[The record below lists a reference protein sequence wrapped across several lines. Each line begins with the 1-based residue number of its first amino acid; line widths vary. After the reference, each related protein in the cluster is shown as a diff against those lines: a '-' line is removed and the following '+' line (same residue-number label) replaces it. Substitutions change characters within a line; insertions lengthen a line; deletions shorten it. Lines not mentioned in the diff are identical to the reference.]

1 LLSVASLAAMEKS
14 LPERLYATTQYSQV
28 LSTLQSKTGKT
39 ADDWILMGKS
49 HFMLADYKKASEAFE
64 KAASLQPT
72 DSSIYLWLGRSYGRR
87 AESANVFSAPGL
99 ASKSRQHFEKA
110 VELDPSNGEALND
123 LFEYYLEAPGF
134 LGGGEEKAQALISKI
149 REIDPA
155 EAHFAA
161 AKLAESRKDWN
172 KAEQQLSR
180 AFQAAPGQIGR
191 ALDLAKFLAR
201 RGKIPESELAFKHA
215 EKIDPNSPQLLF
227 TRAQTYIEG
236 NRNKNAARAMLER
249 YLKSQLSPDDP
260 PRAEAERLLRQTGG
274 D

>member
-1 LLSVASLAAMEKS
+1 MA
-14 LPERLYATTQYSQV
+14 ERLYASTQYSQV
-28 LSTLQSKTGKT
+28 LSTLQAKTGKT
-39 ADDWILMGKS
+39 AADWILMGKS

-64 KAASLQPT
+64 KATALQPN
-72 DSSIYLWLGRSYGRR
+72 DSSIHLWLGRAYGRR

-99 ASKSRQHFEKA
+99 ASKSRQHFERA
-110 VELDPSNGEALND
+110 VELDGSNGEALND

-149 REIDPA
+149 RAIDPA
-155 EAHFAA
+155 EAYFAA

-180 AFQAAPGQIGR
+180 ALQAAPGQIGR
-191 ALDLAKFLAR
+191 ALDLAKFLAK
-201 RGKIPESELAFKHA
+201 RGKIPESELAFKQA

-227 TRAQTYIEG
+227 TRAQIYIEG

-249 YLKSQLSPDDP
+249 YLNSQLSPDDP
-260 PRAEAERLLRQTGG
+260 PRAEAERLLRQVGG